1 MRFAPLAVVA
11 AAVAGCGNG
20 SSPPPRSPAASP
32 PTATA
37 NATEATAAAA
47 PRAQDWTRFGYD
59 AQRTNAAPRGIAAS
73 EVPKLR
79 ERRVALPGTVD
90 SSPIYLAGVR
100 VAGKRRDVIVM

>member
-1 MRFAPLAVVA
+1 MRLAPLLVVA
-11 AAVAGCGNG
+11 AAAAGCGSG
-20 SSPPPRSPAASP
+20 SSPPPRSPTTTTTTP
-32 PTATA
+32 TGTATE
-37 NATEATAAAA
+37 TTADP

-59 AQRTNAAPRGIAAS
+59 AQKTNAAPRGIAAG

-100 VAGKRRDVIVM
+100 VAG